1 LIAYS
6 YDPITGIEDNAAS
19 VPTYYVLRQNYP
31 NPFNPSTTIE
41 FTIPKTGFVTLI
53 IYDILGKKVAT
64 LVSETLTAGSYEY
77 QWDASGLASGVY
89 FYRLEA
95 GQFSQTKKLLLLR

>member
-1 LIAYS
+1 
-6 YDPITGIEDNAAS
+6 
-19 VPTYYVLRQNYP
+19 VLRQNYP

-41 FTIPKTGFVTLI
+41 FALAKAGFVTLT
-53 IYDILGKKVAT
+53 IYNVAGENVAT
-64 LVSETLTAGSYEY
+64 LVSESLTAGSYQY
-77 QWDASGLASGVY
+77 HWDAGGLASGVY